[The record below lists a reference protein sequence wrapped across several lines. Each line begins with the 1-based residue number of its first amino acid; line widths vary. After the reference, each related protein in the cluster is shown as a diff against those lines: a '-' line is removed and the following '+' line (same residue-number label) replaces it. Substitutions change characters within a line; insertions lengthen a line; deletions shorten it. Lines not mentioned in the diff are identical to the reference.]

1 MKKMHRRGFFGRI
14 SALSAAV
21 GATLAGVIPELGAAT
36 ATAPTDGGGTP
47 VPPMKA
53 LPSAD
58 VVSFYSAA
66 LGDLDIL
73 KLASLVRQP
82 NRIDP
87 PTSSGDVTTPEGTR
101 IRSVSMPVSS
111 TVDGSVAAYLV
122 YGRMDMKL
130 EQGIH
135 TVHYRVMV
143 TPDGAVKGAHA
154 GQVVPSPRPEWNDVL
169 LAAYFPDVYRK
180 TRSGVPVASG
190 IGPVS
195 DAGEPGVQ
203 KAAWFPFMRKAH
215 LAAPP
220 HAANPQLAICLH
232 NCLQQYNACFAT
244 FQSTLL
250 QGGVILVACIGC
262 IIINGVT
269 AGKIPPNTSL
279 QIARACWAVCS
290 ISAGLVASAL
300 NTLRLCFSNYNACVE
315 SCHNIFGQGPANPAV

>member
-1 MKKMHRRGFFGRI
+1 MKKMHRRGFLGRI

-36 ATAPTDGGGTP
+36 TTAPTDGGGTP

-130 EQGIH
+130 EQGVH
-135 TVHYRVMV
+135 TIHYRIMV
-143 TPDGAVKGAHA
+143 TPDGKVRGAHA
-154 GQVVPSPRPEWNDVL
+154 GQVVPSPKPEWNELL
-169 LAAYFPDVYRK
+169 LANFFPDVYRR
-180 TRSGVPVASG
+180 TLSGVPMSQGV
-190 IGPVS
+190 GPVS
-195 DAGEPGVQ
+195 DAGEPAAR
-203 KAAWFPFMRKAH
+203 KAAWFPYMRKTQQG
-215 LAAPP
+215 P
-220 HAANPQLAICLH
+220 NPQLALCLH
-232 NCLQQYNACFAT
+232 NCLQQYNACWGT
-244 FQSTLL
+244 FLGTLG
-250 QGGVILVACIGC
+250 QGGVIALACIGC
-262 IIINGVT
+262 IIINGGT
-269 AGKIPPNTSL
+269 LGKIPPELSR

-290 ISAGLVASAL
+290 ISAGLLANAL
-300 NTLRLCFSNYNACVE
+300 TVLRQCQRNYDTCVE
-315 SCHNIFGQGPANPAV
+315 SCHNIFGARQGEIAI